1 MNSLFIYIRRSKW
14 KPHLGYVDRSMVI
27 TPKML
32 DCEFEISNG
41 NSMRKVKITSDHV
54 GHRLGEFYE
63 SKSRAIFKKN
73 KK

>member
-1 MNSLFIYIRRSKW
+1 
-14 KPHLGYVDRSMVI
+14 MVI